1 MMKYFILIIC
11 VALGRSAYAQTDYVV
26 FFKGDTLRG
35 EAKILSFD
43 KIDRV
48 QLVSHGKKTIYQAT
62 QIKSLKIENDFY
74 NPVRIENSIRMM
86 KKMKE
91 GYLSLYSFVPE
102 GQGGVWSGQ
111 YLLKKDGKGIEV
123 PNLSFKKILSGFLN
137 DCPDIKKGFD
147 KGDFGK
153 RDLDRIIDLYNLCI
167 ETKTH
172 NTSQAQP
179 APKEIDNNKLL
190 AVKELAEKINS
201 ETFSSKKDALDLVK
215 DMEGKVSRNEPIPN
229 YLGEGL
235 KALLKDKPALAS
247 AADALL
253 ELLKK

>member
-1 MMKYFILIIC
+1 MKYFLLYLC
-11 VALGRSAYAQTDYVV
+11 TALGLSAYAQTDYAVL
-26 FFKGDTLRG
+26 FKGDTLRG

-43 KIDRV
+43 RIDRI
-48 QLVSHGKKTIYQAT
+48 QLVSNGKKAVYQAT
-62 QIKSLKIENDFY
+62 LVKSLKIEHDFY

-86 KKMKE
+86 KKLKD